1 MENKARILVVD
12 DEESIRFTFETFL
25 LDEGYSVIT
34 AANYDEA
41 MALFAGSVFDLV
53 FADILL
59 GGGWTGV
66 DLMREARKLNRDC
79 PFVVVTGA
87 PNVETASEA
96 VRLGAFDYI
105 AKPVH
110 QETLLR
116 VAKMALKNKALIDE
130 KEKYRL
136 NLEAIFW
143 SVKDAIITV
152 DEELRVVELNRAA
165 EKICGVTRDVIGRVF
180 NLLDAGCRRNCL
192 DAFVET
198 ISKKK
203 PVEMFHVE
211 CHHKNRS
218 GHVVSLS
225 TSPLLDHQGL
235 FSGAVIVIRDETRLY
250 DLERDLKERRQ
261 FHNIIGTGEKM
272 QEIYSL
278 IENLADVQTTV
289 LITGESGTG
298 KELAAEA
305 LHYKGIRSHKPLV
318 KVNCS
323 ALSESLL
330 ESELFGHVKGAFT
343 GAVKDKVG
351 RFQRADKGTIFLD
364 EIGDISHRIQLR
376 LLRVLQEM
384 EFERV
389 GDSTPIKVDVRVI
402 AATNQDLSAKIRRG
416 EFREDLFYRL
426 RVVEIT
432 IPPLRDRRED
442 IPFLIDHFIEKFNK
456 KLDKDIKAVSGDVQK
471 IFMEYSWP
479 GNIRELE
486 HTLEHAFI
494 LCRQNT
500 ITLDHLPGN
509 FKGSSAVRALA
520 QRDAEGN
527 ETQKILQ
534 ALEKTGG
541 NKAKAARLLGFD
553 RKTLYR
559 KIERFNIP
567 KKHE

>member
-1 MENKARILVVD
+1 MENKASVLVVD
-12 DEESIRFTFETFL
+12 DEESIRFTFEAFL
-25 LDEGYSVIT
+25 MDEGYSVMT
-34 AANYDEA
+34 AQSYDEA

-53 FADILL
+53 FADIIL
-59 GGGWTGV
+59 GGERTGI
-66 DLMREARKLNRDC
+66 DLMREARKLNLYC

-96 VRLGAFDYI
+96 VRLGAFDYMT
-105 AKPVH
+105 KPVH

-116 VAKMALKNKALIDE
+116 VARMALRNKALNDE
-130 KEKYRL
+130 KEAYRL
-136 NLEAIFW
+136 NLEAIFG

-152 DEELRVVELNRAA
+152 DEGFRIVELNRAA
-165 EKICGVTRDVIGRVF
+165 EKICGLGRDMIGRVF
-180 NLLDAGCRRNCL
+180 NSLDTGCRRNCL
-192 DAFVET
+192 DAFTET
-198 ISKKK
+198 IAKKK
-203 PVEMFHVE
+203 PVEMLHVE

-218 GHVVSLS
+218 GQVVSLS
-225 TSPLLDHQGL
+225 TSPLIDHRGI
-235 FSGAVIVIRDETRLY
+235 FSGAVIVIRDETRLC

-305 LHYKGIRSHKPLV
+305 LHYKGIRSQRPLV

-323 ALSESLL
+323 ALSEDLL

-343 GAVKDKVG
+343 GAIKDKVG

-364 EIGDISHRIQLR
+364 EIGDISQRIQLR
-376 LLRVLQEM
+376 LLRFLQET

-426 RVVEIT
+426 KVVEII
-432 IPPLRDRRED
+432 IPPLRDRRQD
-442 IPFLIDHFIEKFNK
+442 IPFLIDHFIGKFNK
-456 KLDKDIKAVSGDVQK
+456 KLDREVKTVSADVQK
-471 IFMEYSWP
+471 IFMGYAWP

-486 HTLEHAFI
+486 HTLEHAFV

-500 ITLDHLPGN
+500 ITIDHLPNN
-509 FKGSSAVRALA
+509 FRDSSVLLATAQIDKEEDEVR
-520 QRDAEGN
+520 N
-527 ETQKILQ
+527 ILR

-559 KIERFNIP
+559 KIERFKIS
-567 KKHE
+567 KRLD

>member
-1 MENKARILVVD
+1 MENKANILVID
-12 DEESIRFTFETFL
+12 DEESIRFTFKTFL
-25 LDEGYSVIT
+25 SDEGYSVTT
-34 AANYDEA
+34 ASDYDEA
-41 MALFAGSVFDLV
+41 SALLTGPGCDLV

-59 GGGWTGV
+59 GGGRTGI
-66 DLMREARKLNRDC
+66 DLMREARERNLDC
-79 PFVVVTGA
+79 PFVIVTGA
-87 PNVETASEA
+87 PNIESASDA

-105 AKPVH
+105 SKPVH

-116 VAKMALKNKALIDE
+116 VARMALRDKALSDE

-136 NLEAIFW
+136 NLEAIFR
-143 SVKDAIITV
+143 SVKDAIVTV

-165 EKICGVTRDVIGRVF
+165 EKICGITRGAIGKIF
-180 NLLDAGCRRNCL
+180 NSLEVGCRRNCL

-198 ISKKK
+198 IDKKK
-203 PVEMFHVE
+203 PVEMFHIE
-211 CHHKNRS
+211 CHHKNRA

-235 FSGAVIVIRDETRLY
+235 FSGAVIVIRDETRLF

-261 FHNIIGTGEKM
+261 FHNIIGTSEKM

-278 IENLADVQTTV
+278 IESLADVQTTV

-376 LLRVLQEM
+376 LLRVLQDM

-389 GDSTPIKVDVRVI
+389 GDSTPIKADVRVV
-402 AATNQDLSAKIRRG
+402 AATNQDLAAKIRRG

-426 RVVEIT
+426 KVVEIAV
-432 IPPLRDRRED
+432 PPLRERRED
-442 IPFLIDHFIEKFNK
+442 IPFLVDHFIDKFNK
-456 KLDKDIKAVSGDVQK
+456 KLDKDISAVSADVQQ

-500 ITLDHLPGN
+500 IILDHLPGHIRD
-509 FKGSSAVRALA
+509 SSVVKARTH
-520 QRDAEGN
+520 RDGGRDEASDIFN
-527 ETQKILQ
+527 
-534 ALEKTGG
+534 ALEKTGW

-559 KIERFNIP
+559 KIQKLNIP
-567 KKHE
+567 LKPE